1 MEIFK
6 NMKIKVYKYCSIEK
20 SDKDVYQ
27 GADIYLLPSLQFYY
41 RFNKF
46 SKPAYDGEPQI
57 IIYFR
62 FLLWE
67 IEFQFLH
74 HENKN

>member
-1 MEIFK
+1 
-6 NMKIKVYKYCSIEK
+6 MKIKVYKYCNIEK
-20 SDKDVYQ
+20 SDKDDIDPYFL

-46 SKPAYDGEPQI
+46 SQPAYDGEPQI
-57 IIYFR
+57 IINFR

-74 HENKN
+74 HENKD